1 MGVCGGGLPPAAPV
15 PLGTPGVAEAHG
27 EPLLFEK
34 GGPDRAGDRSPD
46 ESRAAGLAR
55 AALPA
60 GRLRREPPRLP
71 AVSEPELVRHYT
83 RLARSNHSVDAGF
96 YPLGSC
102 TMKHNPRLGEEAAAL
117 PGFARL
123 HPLAPEEGAQGAL
136 RLMWE
141 LGRVLAELTG
151 MAHFSFQ
158 PAAGAQGELAGLLLV
173 RAWQR
178 RHGGRHRRVV
188 LVPDSAH
195 GTNPASAALAGYEVR
210 TVRSGPD
217 GCVDPDHLRTLLGG
231 DVACLMLTNPNTLG
245 IFERGIAEVAGLVHE
260 AGGLLYYDGAN
271 LNAVMGVARPGDM
284 GFDVVHLNLH
294 KTFATPHGSGGPGG
308 CALGVK
314 AELEPYL
321 PAPVVVR
328 EEGDRFRLDWDRPL
342 SSGRLHAFYGH
353 FGVLV
358 RAYAYI
364 LRMGGEGL
372 RQATM
377 DAVLNASYLRH
388 RLSGLL
394 EEPYASPTLHEFV
407 LSARRL
413 KEETGVTALD
423 LAKGLIDVGFHP
435 PTVYFPLTVPEALMI
450 EPTETETRETLD
462 AFAAALA
469 ALVER
474 ARTDPTALRAAP
486 VTTPLSRP
494 DEARAARQPD
504 LRWRPSAQG

>member
-1 MGVCGGGLPPAAPV
+1 MGDLP
-15 PLGTPGVAEAHG
+15 GTPGLLGAAG
-27 EPLLFEK
+27 EPLLCEK
-34 GGPDRAGDRSPD
+34 GRPGTGAGDVRTGDAPGL
-46 ESRAAGLAR
+46 AAPAGLP
-55 AALPA
+55 AA
-60 GRLRREPPRLP
+60 RLRREPPRLP
-71 AVSEPELVRHYT
+71 EVSEPELVRHYT

-123 HPLAPEEGAQGAL
+123 HPLAPEDGVQGAL
-136 RLMWE
+136 RLVWE
-141 LGRVLAELTG
+141 LGRSLAELTG
-151 MAHFSFQ
+151 MAHFTFQ
-158 PAAGAQGELAGLLLV
+158 PAAGAQGELAGLLMV
-173 RAWQR
+173 RAWHR
-178 RHGGRHRRVV
+178 RRGADRRVV

-210 TVRSGPD
+210 TVRSAPD
-217 GCVDPDHLRTLLGG
+217 GCVDLDHLRSLLGD

-245 IFERGIAEVAGLVHE
+245 LFERRILEVARLVHE

-271 LNAVMGVARPGDM
+271 LNAIMGVARPGDM

-308 CALGVK
+308 CAVGVT
-314 AELEPYL
+314 AELEPHL

-328 EEGDRFRLDWDRPL
+328 DEGGRFRLDWDRPL
-342 SSGRLHAFYGH
+342 GIGRLHAFHGH

-372 RQATM
+372 RQASL
-377 DAVLNASYLRH
+377 DAVLNAAYLRH
-388 RLSGLL
+388 RLRGFL
-394 EEPYASPTLHEFV
+394 EEPCAGPTMHEFV

-423 LAKGLIDVGFHP
+423 LAKGLMDAGFHP

-469 ALVER
+469 GLVER
-474 ARTDPTALRAAP
+474 AHADPAALRAAP
-486 VTTPLSRP
+486 VTTPLSRL

-504 LRWRPSAQG
+504 LRWPPAARA